1 MISDFIVDNKP
12 SIFKILDI
20 PSNDFRVDVSFRSLP
35 TKN

>member
-1 MISDFIVDNKP
+1 MVSDIIKPDTP

-35 TKN
+35 TKD